1 MATAKQKRISQEMAS
16 NAANA
21 MKHKFF
27 DEKIKSAADKAA
39 ASIERI
45 IDRYV
50 PSDMRQAMDVYEKQ
64 FGNAITNTPSLS
76 AANVTF
82 RYLPFK
88 LHKKYQPQITLE
100 DEDLRRV
107 QDFIDDFRKVQ
118 DEAREYG
125 EGVARALYDDL
136 RYPSRVKAEFPEAY
150 EFLDCD
156 EAKFDNQRKATIA
169 ELRKAMQ

>member
-1 MATAKQKRISQEMAS
+1 MATAKQKRISQEMAQS
-16 NAANA
+16 AARK
-21 MKHKFF
+21 MRHHFF

-64 FGNAITNTPSLS
+64 FGNAITNQPSLS
-76 AANVTF
+76 APNVTF
-82 RYLPFK
+82 RYLPFS
-88 LHKKYQPQITLE
+88 LHKKYQPNITLE

-107 QDFIDDFRKVQ
+107 HDFIEDFRKVQ
-118 DEAREYG
+118 NEATQYEK
-125 EGVARALYDDL
+125 GVESALYNEL

-156 EAKFDNQRKATIA
+156 EANADNQRKATIA
-169 ELRKAMQ
+169 ELRKAMK

>member
-1 MATAKQKRISQEMAS
+1 MATAKQKRISQEMAQS
-16 NAANA
+16 TASK
-21 MKHKFF
+21 MRHHFF

-76 AANVTF
+76 APNVTF
-82 RYLPFK
+82 RYLPFS
-88 LHKKYQPQITLE
+88 LHKKYQPNITLE

-118 DEAREYG
+118 DEATQYEK
-125 EGVARALYDDL
+125 GVDRAQYDDL
-136 RYPSRVKAEFPEAY
+136 RYPSRVKTEFSEAY